1 MIFIN
6 RITKLINLKNHIVIP
21 RHSDQNHSL
30 LIANFASRH
39 QRCIMNFSQ
48 IPGQKAVIDRLRSS
62 VAENRVS
69 HALLFNGPEGSG
81 KFAIA
86 LAFARYIS
94 CEKRTSEDACGVCP
108 SCAKYNKL
116 IHPDLHFVFPV
127 IKKKTGTETVSDTF
141 IAQWREMVLRSPY
154 FSLST
159 WTEAMEVANE
169 QAMIP
174 VAEAAEII
182 KKLSLKSFESDFK
195 IMIIWLPEKMNP
207 ETANK
212 LLKIIEEPPERTLFI
227 LVSEEDDRLLP
238 TITSRCQHIRIPAIS
253 GEDMSRYLEK
263 ELGMGRTRA
272 EEIASIANGNLVRA
286 MELAREDDNSVV
298 YLDRFT
304 RLMRTAYSRDIQSLV
319 SWSEETATLGRER
332 QKSFLSY
339 SLRMIREN
347 FVLNLGGRENNF
359 AYLTQAESDFSLKF
373 HPFINENNI
382 HALDREFNLAYAHIE
397 SNGNTKMIFLDLAL
411 RTMRLIR

>member
-1 MIFIN
+1 
-6 RITKLINLKNHIVIP
+6 
-21 RHSDQNHSL
+21 
-30 LIANFASRH
+30 
-39 QRCIMNFSQ
+39 MNFSQ

-69 HALLFNGPEGSG
+69 HALLFYGPEGSG

-94 CEKRTSEDACGVCP
+94 CEKRTAEDACGVCP
-108 SCAKYNKL
+108 SCVKYDKL

-127 IKKKTGTETVSDTF
+127 IKKKSGTEAVSDTY
-141 IAQWREMVLRSPY
+141 IAQWREMVLRSAW

-169 QAMIP
+169 QALIP

-182 KKLSLKSFESDFK
+182 RKLSLKSFESDFK
-195 IMIIWLPEKMNP
+195 IMIIWLPEKMNA

-212 LLKIIEEPPERTLFI
+212 LLKMIEEPPARTLFI

-238 TITSRCQHIRIPAIS
+238 TITSRCQHIRIPAIPS
-253 GEDMSRYLEK
+253 EDLSAHLVKAM
-263 ELGMGRTRA
+263 GMDPVRA
-272 EEIASIANGNLVRA
+272 SEIAAIANGNMVRA
-286 MELAREDDNSVV
+286 MELAREDDNTVV
-298 YLDRFT
+298 HLDRFT
-304 RLMRTAYSRDIQSLV
+304 KLMRTAYTRDIHALV
-319 SWSEETATLGRER
+319 TWSEETAALGRER

-347 FVLNLGGRENNF
+347 FILNFSGKENKLV
-359 AYLTQAESDFSLKF
+359 YLTRAEDEFSGRF
-373 HPFINENNI
+373 HPFINEKNI
-382 HALDREFNLAYAHIE
+382 SALNREFNLAYAHVE

>member
-1 MIFIN
+1 
-6 RITKLINLKNHIVIP
+6 
-21 RHSDQNHSL
+21 
-30 LIANFASRH
+30 
-39 QRCIMNFSQ
+39 MNFSQ

-69 HALLFNGPEGSG
+69 HALLFYGPEGSG

-86 LAFARYIS
+86 LSFARYIS
-94 CEKRTSEDACGVCP
+94 CEKRTPEDACGVCP
-108 SCAKYNKL
+108 SCVKYDKL

-127 IKKKTGTETVSDTF
+127 IKKKAGTESVSDTF
-141 IAQWREMVLRSPY
+141 IAQWRAMVLRSPW

-169 QAMIP
+169 QALIP
-174 VAEAAEII
+174 VAEASEII
-182 KKLSLKSFESDFK
+182 RKLSLKSFESDFK
-195 IMIIWLPEKMNP
+195 IMIIWLPEKMNA

-212 LLKIIEEPPERTLFI
+212 LLKMIEEPPAKTLFI

-253 GEDMSRYLEK
+253 SDDLSAHLEK
-263 ELGMGRTRA
+263 TSGLGPVRA
-272 EEIASIANGNLVRA
+272 SEIASIANGNMVRA
-286 MELAREDDNSVV
+286 MELSREDDNTTVH
-298 YLDRFT
+298 LDRFT
-304 RLMRTAYSRDIQSLV
+304 RLMRTAYTRDIQSLV
-319 SWSEETATLGRER
+319 TWSEETAALGRER

-339 SLRMIREN
+339 ALRMIREN
-347 FVLNLGGRENNF
+347 FILNFGGKKNKLVH
-359 AYLTQAESDFSLKF
+359 LTQSEDDFSQKF

-382 HALDREFNLAYAHIE
+382 NSLNREFNLAFAHVE

-411 RTMRLIR
+411 KTLRLIR

>member
-1 MIFIN
+1 
-6 RITKLINLKNHIVIP
+6 
-21 RHSDQNHSL
+21 
-30 LIANFASRH
+30 
-39 QRCIMNFSQ
+39 MNFSQ

-69 HALLFNGPEGSG
+69 HALLLYGPEGSG

-86 LAFARYIS
+86 LSFARYIS
-94 CEKRTSEDACGVCP
+94 CEKRTPEDACGVCP
-108 SCAKYNKL
+108 SCVKYDKL

-127 IKKKTGTETVSDTF
+127 IKKKSGTESVSDTF
-141 IAQWREMVLRSPY
+141 IAQWRAMVLRSPW

-169 QAMIP
+169 QALIP

-182 KKLSLKSFESDFK
+182 RKLSLKSFESDFK
-195 IMIIWLPEKMNP
+195 IMIIWLPEKMNA

-212 LLKIIEEPPERTLFI
+212 LLKMIEEPPARTLFI

-253 GEDMSRYLEK
+253 SDHLSAHLEK
-263 ELGMGRTRA
+263 TTGLGPVRA
-272 EEIASIANGNLVRA
+272 SEIASIANGNMVRA
-286 MELAREDDNSVV
+286 MELAREDDNTTVH
-298 YLDRFT
+298 LDRFT
-304 RLMRTAYSRDIQSLV
+304 RLMRTAYTRDIQSLV
-319 SWSEETATLGRER
+319 TWSEETAALGRER

-339 SLRMIREN
+339 ALRMIREN
-347 FVLNLGGRENNF
+347 FILNFGGRENKLVH
-359 AYLTQAESDFSLKF
+359 LTQSEDDFSQKF

-382 HALDREFNLAYAHIE
+382 NALNREFNLAFAHVE

-411 RTMRLIR
+411 KTLRLIR

>member
-1 MIFIN
+1 
-6 RITKLINLKNHIVIP
+6 
-21 RHSDQNHSL
+21 
-30 LIANFASRH
+30 
-39 QRCIMNFSQ
+39 MNFSH
-48 IPGQKAVIDRLRSS
+48 IPGQKAVIDRLRCS

-69 HALLFNGPEGSG
+69 HALLFYGPAGSG

-94 CEKRTSEDACGVCP
+94 CEKRTAEDACGVCP
-108 SCAKYNKL
+108 SCVKYDKL

-127 IKKKTGTETVSDTF
+127 IKKKSGTEVVSDTYLP
-141 IAQWREMVLRSPY
+141 QWRAMVLKSPW

-169 QAMIP
+169 QALIP

-182 KKLSLKSFESDFK
+182 RKLSLKSFESDFK
-195 IMIIWLPEKMNP
+195 IMIIWLPEKMNA

-212 LLKIIEEPPERTLFI
+212 LLKMIEEPPARTLFI

-253 GEDMSRYLEK
+253 SADLSAHLVRAA
-263 ELGMGRTRA
+263 GMDPARA
-272 EEIASIANGNLVRA
+272 EEIAAIANGNMVRA
-286 MELAREDDNSVV
+286 MELAREDDNTTVH
-298 YLDRFT
+298 LDRFT
-304 RLMRTAYSRDIQSLV
+304 RLMRTGYARDIQSLV
-319 SWSEETATLGRER
+319 SWSEETAALGRER

-339 SLRMIREN
+339 ALRMIREN
-347 FVLNLGGRENNF
+347 FIMNFRGKENKLV
-359 AYLTQAESDFSLKF
+359 YLTQPEDEFSLKF

-382 HALDREFNLAYAHIE
+382 NALNREFNLAYAHVE

-411 RTMRLIR
+411 KTMRLIR

>member
-1 MIFIN
+1 
-6 RITKLINLKNHIVIP
+6 
-21 RHSDQNHSL
+21 
-30 LIANFASRH
+30 
-39 QRCIMNFSQ
+39 MNFSQ
-48 IPGQKAVIDRLRSS
+48 IPGQKAVIDRLRGS

-94 CEKRTSEDACGVCP
+94 CERRTPEDACGVCP
-108 SCAKYNKL
+108 SCVKYNKL

-127 IKKKTGTETVSDTF
+127 IKKKAGTEPVSDTF
-141 IAQWREMVLRSPY
+141 IAQWREMALRSPW

-169 QAMIP
+169 QALIP

-195 IMIIWLPEKMNP
+195 IMIIWLPEKMNA

-212 LLKIIEEPPERTLFI
+212 LLKIIEEPPEKTLFI
-227 LVSEEDDRLLP
+227 LVTEEEDRLLP

-253 GEDMSRYLEK
+253 AEDMSLYLEK
-263 ELGMGRTRA
+263 ELGLVRA
-272 EEIASIANGNLVRA
+272 RAVAIAAIANGNLIRA
-286 MELAREDDNSVV
+286 MELAREDDNSILL
-298 YLDRFT
+298 LDRFT
-304 RLMRTAYSRDIQSLV
+304 RLMRTAYTRDIQTLV
-319 SWSEETATLGRER
+319 SWSEETAALGRER

-347 FVLNLGGRENNF
+347 LMLNLGGKENNF
-359 AYLTQAESDFSLKF
+359 VYLTEAEDDFSRKF
-373 HPFINENNI
+373 HPFINEKNI
-382 HALDREFNLAYAHIE
+382 SALDREFNLAYAHIE
-397 SNGNTKMIFLDLAL
+397 SNGNTRMIFLDLAL

>member
-1 MIFIN
+1 
-6 RITKLINLKNHIVIP
+6 
-21 RHSDQNHSL
+21 
-30 LIANFASRH
+30 
-39 QRCIMNFSQ
+39 MNFSH
-48 IPGQKAVIDRLRSS
+48 IPGQKAVIDRLRCS

-69 HALLFNGPEGSG
+69 HALLFYGPEGSG

-94 CEKRTSEDACGVCP
+94 CEKRTAEDACGVCP
-108 SCAKYNKL
+108 SCVKYDKL

-127 IKKKTGTETVSDTF
+127 IKKKSGTEVVSDTYLP
-141 IAQWREMVLRSPY
+141 QWRAMVLKSPW

-169 QAMIP
+169 QALIP

-182 KKLSLKSFESDFK
+182 RKLSLKSFESDFK
-195 IMIIWLPEKMNP
+195 IMIIWLPEKMNA

-212 LLKIIEEPPERTLFI
+212 LLKMIEEPPARTLFI

-253 GEDMSRYLEK
+253 SADLSAHLVRAA
-263 ELGMGRTRA
+263 GMDRARA
-272 EEIASIANGNLVRA
+272 EEISAIANGNMVRA
-286 MELAREDDNSVV
+286 MELAREDDNTTVH
-298 YLDRFT
+298 LDRFT
-304 RLMRTAYSRDIQSLV
+304 RLMRTGYARDIQSLV
-319 SWSEETATLGRER
+319 SWSEETAALGRER

-339 SLRMIREN
+339 ALRMIREN
-347 FVLNLGGRENNF
+347 FIMNFRGKENKLV
-359 AYLTQAESDFSLKF
+359 YLTQPEDEFSLKF

-382 HALDREFNLAYAHIE
+382 NALNREFNLAYAHVE

-411 RTMRLIR
+411 KTMRLIR

>member
-1 MIFIN
+1 
-6 RITKLINLKNHIVIP
+6 
-21 RHSDQNHSL
+21 
-30 LIANFASRH
+30 
-39 QRCIMNFSQ
+39 MNFSQ

-69 HALLFNGPEGSG
+69 HALLFYGPEGSG

-94 CEKRTSEDACGVCP
+94 CEKRTAEDACGVCP
-108 SCAKYNKL
+108 SCVKYDKL

-127 IKKKTGTETVSDTF
+127 IKKKSGTEPVSDTY
-141 IAQWREMVLRSPY
+141 IAQWREMVLRSPW

-169 QAMIP
+169 QALIP

-182 KKLSLKSFESDFK
+182 RKLSLKSFESDFK
-195 IMIIWLPEKMNP
+195 IMIIWLPEKMNA

-212 LLKIIEEPPERTLFI
+212 LLKMIEEPPARTLFI

-238 TITSRCQHIRIPAIS
+238 TITSRCQHIRIPSIQS
-253 GEDMSRYLEK
+253 D
-263 ELGMGRTRA
+263 ELSAHLVRTMGMDHVRA
-272 EEIASIANGNLVRA
+272 SEIAAIANGNMVRA
-286 MELAREDDNSVV
+286 MELAREDDNSAVH
-298 YLDRFT
+298 LDRFT
-304 RLMRTAYSRDIQSLV
+304 RLMRTAWTRDIHSLV
-319 SWSEETATLGRER
+319 TWSEETAALGRER

-347 FVLNLGGRENNF
+347 FILNFNGKENRLV
-359 AYLTQAESDFSLKF
+359 YLTRAEDEFSEKF
-373 HPFINENNI
+373 HPFINEKNI
-382 HALDREFNLAYAHIE
+382 NALDREFNLAYAHVE